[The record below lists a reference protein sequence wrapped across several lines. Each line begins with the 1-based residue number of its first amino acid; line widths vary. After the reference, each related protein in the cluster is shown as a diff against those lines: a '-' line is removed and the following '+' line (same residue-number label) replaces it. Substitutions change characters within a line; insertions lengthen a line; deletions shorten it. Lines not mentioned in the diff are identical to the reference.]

1 MHFPI
6 LPYINEHG
14 ISLMDQK
21 AHFVD
26 GYCPNLQVLADE
38 DYQLL
43 ISPKQLKRADLLLAC
58 APNFS
63 RGDLGIGDIGIVCCE
78 NVQLASTLT
87 GNVKI
92 NTDALTLCW
101 PCPKQNKQ
109 RRSQV

>member
-58 APNFS
+58 APNFFEE
-63 RGDLGIGDIGIVCCE
+63 I
-78 NVQLASTLT
+78 LALATSELSV
-87 GNVKI
+87 VKMS
-92 NTDALTLCW
+92 N
-101 PCPKQNKQ
+101 
-109 RRSQV
+109 